1 VVILLKRIKMMK
13 KQLMILLLGISCLF
27 ILIFSGFE
35 IVSMNDENH
44 REILEKDAG
53 KILQDINYLDSNKYY
68 LSQKSIGKTGWT
80 LHVLSDFRGS
90 SLLTPMQIRFITVI
104 LVILIAL
111 MIIIALLINNIFK
124 RYESEAKLKKLF
136 QAVQQSSS
144 TIVITDTKGVIEY
157 VNPKFTE
164 LTGYTIDEVTG
175 KNINILKSDEHESE
189 FYKKMWTTILSGEDW
204 KGSICNK
211 RKSGETYWEDAH
223 ISSVKNAKGG
233 ITDFIAVK
241 EDITKQREFDEKLNI
256 YATMD
261 EMTGTFNRR
270 SCIMLMEKQ
279 IQISKRQNQ
288 NFVIFFMD
296 VNGLKS
302 VNDSLGHSY
311 GDELITSAVRAIK
324 ACLRE
329 ADSLCRLGGDEFLVI
344 LPNTNVVQAET
355 VLNKIDDE
363 VKKINSEESYL
374 FILSLSFG
382 ICECCPESEL
392 TVDGMIHIADQKMYE
407 NKAEIKLKLGPGGIL
422 KKN

>member
-13 KQLMILLLGISCLF
+13 KQVMILLLEILCLF

-35 IVSMNDENH
+35 IVNMNDENH
-44 REILEKDAG
+44 REILEKGAG
-53 KILQDINYLDSNKYY
+53 RI
-68 LSQKSIGKTGWT
+68 
-80 LHVLSDFRGS
+80 LSDFIGS

-104 LVILIAL
+104 LVILIIL

-124 RYESEAKLKKLF
+124 RRESEAKLKKLF

-175 KNINILKSDEHESE
+175 KNINLLKSGEHESE
-189 FYKKMWTTILSGEDW
+189 FYKKMWTKILSGEDW
-204 KGSICNK
+204 KGNICNK

-241 EDITKQREFDEKLNI
+241 EDITKQREYDEKLNI

-270 SCIMLMEKQ
+270 SCMMLMEKQ
-279 IQISKRQNQ
+279 IKISKRQNQ

-311 GDELITSAVRAIK
+311 GDQLITLAVRVIK

-344 LPNTNVVQAET
+344 LPNTNVVQAEI

-363 VKKINSEESYL
+363 VKKINSEESYP

-382 ICECCPESEL
+382 IWECCPESEL

-407 NKAEIKLKLGPGGIL
+407 NKAEIKQKLGPEGIL
-422 KKN
+422 KEKLK